1 MMDEVQ
7 FAAQLRSKQLPIA
20 VLGMGHVGLPTALGL
35 AELGWNVTGADDD
48 GAKIGQ
54 LASGHSPFYEPGL
67 QELLSKHLASGK
79 FKPSPDVEGTLR
91 SASILF
97 VCVGTPQRESGEAD
111 LTQVESVTRAVAR
124 NLNDYK
130 LIVEKSTVPAI
141 TAQWIKKTVE
151 RYARLDSSRSPE
163 GVHAP
168 ASIPAFDVA
177 SNPEFLQEGTAVRDF
192 FHPDRVVVG
201 VESERARTILEE
213 IYRPLDCPI
222 LVTDLSAAELIK
234 HAANAFL
241 AAKISFINLVS
252 DLCDAVGTDVSQVAT
267 GLGLD
272 PRIGR
277 HFLNAGLGFGG
288 YCLPKD
294 LRAFIHLAEQQG
306 VDSSLLRAIEGVNQ
320 RRIEVFLKKVKD
332 ALWVVR
338 GKTIAVLGV
347 AFKPGTDDIREAPA
361 LKIMQALL
369 DEGVNLQ
376 VYDPQAIENA
386 RREFPPEPCRLHYCD
401 SAYEAARGAQA
412 LLVVTEWEEFR
423 KLDLARVREL
433 MEVPVLV
440 DGRNLYDP
448 DEVHA
453 AGFEYVGMGRQQ
465 REPGQPAASAPRSA
479 REAG

>member
-1 MMDEVQ
+1 MMDEAQ
-7 FAAQLRSKQLPIA
+7 FASSLRSKQLVIA

-35 AELGWNVTGADDD
+35 AELGWDVTGVDDD
-48 GAKIGQ
+48 AAKIR
-54 LASGHSPFYEPGL
+54 LLESGHSPFYEPGL
-67 QELLSKHLASGK
+67 QELLSKHLTSGK
-79 FKPSPDVEGTLR
+79 FKLSQDVGQTLR

-97 VCVGTPQRESGEAD
+97 VCVGTPQRENGEAD
-111 LTQVESVTRAVAR
+111 LSQVENVARAVAK
-124 NLNDYK
+124 NLNGYK

-151 RYARLDSSRSPE
+151 RYARLDSARHSDGTSAQTS
-163 GVHAP
+163 V
-168 ASIPAFDVA
+168 PAFDVA
-177 SNPEFLQEGTAVRDF
+177 SNPEFLQEGKAVHDF

-201 VESERARTILEE
+201 VESARARGILEE
-213 IYRPLDCPI
+213 IYRPLGCPV

-241 AAKISFINLVS
+241 ATKISFINLVS
-252 DLCDAVGTDVSQVAT
+252 DLCDAVGADVTQVAT

-306 VDSSLLRAIEGVNQ
+306 IDSSLLRAIQSVNEG
-320 RRIEVFLKKVKD
+320 RIAVFLKKVKD
-332 ALWVVR
+332 ALWIIR

-361 LKIMQALL
+361 LKVMRGLL
-369 DEGVNLQ
+369 EEGACLQ
-376 VYDPQAIENA
+376 VYDPEAIENA
-386 RREFPPEPCRLHYCD
+386 RREFPPQDGRLRYCD
-401 SAYEAARGAQA
+401 SAYEAVRGAHA
-412 LLVVTEWEEFR
+412 LLVVTEWDEFR
-423 KLDLARVREL
+423 QLDLARVRGL

-440 DGRNLYDP
+440 DGRNLFDP
-448 DEVHA
+448 EAVHA
-453 AGFEYVGMGRQQ
+453 AGFEYIGMGRRQQ
-465 REPGQPAASAPRSA
+465 ESGQAAASAPRSA

>member
-1 MMDEVQ
+1 MIGGPDI
-7 FAAQLRSKQLPIA
+7 AAELRAKQLPIA

-48 GAKIGQ
+48 AAKIR
-54 LASGHSPFYEPGL
+54 LLESGHSPFYEPGL

-79 FKPSPDVEGTLR
+79 FKLSQDVDQTLR
-91 SASILF
+91 AASIFF
-97 VCVGTPQRESGEAD
+97 VCVGTPQRENGEAD
-111 LTQVESVTRAVAR
+111 LSQVENVARAVAR
-124 NLNDYK
+124 NLNGYK
-130 LIVEKSTVPAI
+130 LIIEKSTVPAI
-141 TAQWIKKTVE
+141 TAQWIKKTVA
-151 RYARLDSSRSPE
+151 RYARLETARHPGGASAPDSD
-163 GVHAP
+163 
-168 ASIPAFDVA
+168 PAFDVA
-177 SNPEFLQEGTAVRDF
+177 SNPEFLQEGKAVHDF

-201 VESERARTILEE
+201 VESERARMILEE

-222 LVTDLSAAELIK
+222 VVTDLSAAELIK

-241 AAKISFINLVS
+241 AAKVSFINLVS
-252 DLCDAVGTDVSQVAT
+252 DLCDAVGADVTQVAT

-277 HFLNAGLGFGG
+277 QFLNAGLGFGG

-306 VDSSLLRAIEGVNQ
+306 VDSSLLRAIEDINR
-320 RRIEVFLKKVKD
+320 RRISGFLKKVKD
-332 ALWVVR
+332 ALWIVH

-361 LKIMQALL
+361 LKIMRGLL
-369 DEGVNLQ
+369 EEGACLQ
-376 VYDPQAIENA
+376 VYDPEALENA
-386 RREFPPEPCRLHYCD
+386 RREFPPQDGRLRYCD
-401 SAYEAARGAQA
+401 SAYEAARGAHA

-423 KLDLARVREL
+423 QLDLARVRGL

-448 DEVHA
+448 DAVHA
-453 AGFEYVGMGRQQ
+453 AGFEYVGMGRKPRQAN
-465 REPGQPAASAPRSA
+465 QPVAPNPRSA
-479 REAG
+479 HQAR

>member
-7 FAAQLRSKQLPIA
+7 LATKLRSKQLPIA

-35 AELGWNVTGADDD
+35 AELGWDVTGADDD
-48 GAKIGQ
+48 AAKIRQ
-54 LASGHSPFYEPGL
+54 LESGCSPFYEPGL

-79 FKPSPDVEGTLR
+79 FKPSQDVEGALR

-97 VCVGTPQRESGEAD
+97 VCVGTPQRENGEAD
-111 LTQVESVTRAVAR
+111 LTQVETVARAVAR

-130 LIVEKSTVPAI
+130 LIIEKSTVPAI

-151 RYARLDSSRSPE
+151 RYARLDSSRHPE
-163 GVHAP
+163 GAR
-168 ASIPAFDVA
+168 ASDFPPAFDVA
-177 SNPEFLQEGTAVRDF
+177 SNPEFLQEGKAVRDF

-241 AAKISFINLVS
+241 SAKISFINLVS
-252 DLCDAVGTDVSQVAT
+252 DLCDVVGADVTQVAT

-272 PRIGR
+272 PRIGQ

-294 LRAFIHLAEQQG
+294 LRAFIHLAEQRG
-306 VDSSLLRAIEGVNQ
+306 IDSSLLRAIEGVNQ
-320 RRIEVFLKKVKD
+320 RRIEVFLRKVKD

-338 GKTIAVLGV
+338 GKTIALLGV

-361 LKIMQALL
+361 LKIMRALL

-376 VYDPQAIENA
+376 VYDPQAVENA
-386 RREFPPEPCRLHYCD
+386 RREFPPEAGRLRYCD

-412 LLVVTEWEEFR
+412 LLVVTEWDEFR
-423 KLDLARVREL
+423 QLDLARLRDL
-433 MEVPVLV
+433 MEVPLIV

-448 DEVHA
+448 DAVHA
-453 AGFEYVGMGRQQ
+453 AGFEYVAMGRKR
-465 REPGQPAASAPRSA
+465 REAGHPVASAPRSA